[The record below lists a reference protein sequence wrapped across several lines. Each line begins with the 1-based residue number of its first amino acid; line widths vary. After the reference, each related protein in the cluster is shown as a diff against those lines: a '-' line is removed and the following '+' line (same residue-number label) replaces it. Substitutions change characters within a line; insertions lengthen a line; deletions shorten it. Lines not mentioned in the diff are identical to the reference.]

1 MIALSSFYF
10 FFFFFSFLKSLHIKR
25 ERERTTTA
33 NDYNKVMTGTE
44 RRDTLLVGNGA
55 SGRWVMLLRLYAIRY
70 REKSL
75 FSFLSFF
82 LLLVKPGLRVLHHLS
97 LHGTG
102 REKRQDK
109 TRRTRGIEGVKQ
121 RDRERNKA
129 NEADEA
135 DA

>member
-55 SGRWVMLLRLYAIRY
+55 SGRWVRLLRLYAIRY

-121 RDRERNKA
+121 RERERNKA